1 MPDATDRRHAQKKRR
16 AIQGAL
22 IGGTIQVLCAG
33 LLLWGWRMSAA
44 DGGFVP
50 ILFLV
55 LGVADLLTLIPTGVV
70 LRQRLKEIEGG
81 EEDEASQY

>member
-1 MPDATDRRHAQKKRR
+1 MPGDIEHLHAQKKRK

-22 IGGTIQVLCAG
+22 IGGAFQVLIGG
-33 LLLWGWRMSAA
+33 LLLWGGCMSAPE
-44 DGGFVP
+44 GGFVP

-55 LGVADLLTLIPTGVV
+55 LGVADLLTLIPTGIV

-81 EEDEASQY
+81 EEDEARQY